1 MNIKPSRKTALGAL
15 SLAGVAA
22 TVSYLVYA
30 AMAFDPEVAPVGYVG
45 QPAVSS
51 NLVASGN
58 ERLYAIDY
66 SSLDWSGN
74 LHSYALSATGAVDDT
89 DLWDGGAAHQLD
101 LQTQD
106 DGWDTNRIVVTR
118 SGGLSVPFRWAS
130 LSASDTTAL
139 GVEAVLKYV
148 RGDRSNEKPNGL
160 NYRAR
165 STVLGDIIH
174 STPVYCKASDC
185 GSATVFV
192 GANDGMLHAFDAAD
206 GDERFAYIPSMLIA
220 KLPAL
225 KADPY
230 VHKYF
235 VDGRLV
241 LRKFGATTI
250 LAGALGGGGR
260 GLFALDVSNAAPADE
275 AAAASNILWEI
286 SNATAGYANL
296 GHVYG
301 QPALFQLDA
310 STNALIVGNG
320 YNNIGS
326 GTAVLYVINA
336 NTGAKIAEIDT
347 GSGSPAS
354 PNGLS
359 GPTLVDTDSN
369 GYVDTAYAGDIDGN
383 LWKFNLT
390 SNTSTLLH
398 TTSPA
403 QAITMAPG
411 VLAHPNGGFM
421 VNFVTGRMFTA
432 ADDTDTSVHYAYGI
446 WDRPL
451 AYAANTTLLAQT
463 LIEADYEGVSPAIRV
478 RTATSASPNWTA
490 GGHKGW
496 RVALP
501 IGGERVVGD
510 GAYVTGSVFLFL
522 STNPTV
528 SPAAIPPGENWW
540 MQLNALT
547 GGDNGTIRFDLN
559 GDNVF
564 SSDDQLDAGQK
575 PVGRHMGGGVRSQL
589 TALSAAGFDVYQ
601 ANYDRNGEP
610 PPVPEEGDGPGVSG
624 GHFDYDIYYHTGT
637 TTTYTPTASSQT
649 KTFCAKSSD
658 VSADYSVNTGK
669 LATNICKTGNGFS
682 VGFAY
687 MTAYTIGA
695 KGSCKGANTTVTVTC
710 NTYTSASAPGNYAN
724 KKHNHEYDDVFD
736 VTGVNMLNASE
747 PAFNLSP
754 NVIASATATTPEFKI
769 LVMNQFLNPAS
780 QLSVGG
786 SPYIS
791 VKTYNNLASE
801 TSAAALLAALPTY
814 SRATV
819 NTLVFNLPLHA
830 FKSIDWWAT
839 AVVSPSDIRSDGDG
853 VPRAGLI
860 PTQTGCVNKVSPDG
874 SMVNSSGKGLPGP
887 NGERFNGAMAIQI
900 IRADTP
906 ASALEI
912 NHSEGDVRYG
922 WRVKQANFNTY
933 VIAEYTAFWHH
944 PNGKCYGQS
953 GWVAN
958 AAEDFESDA
967 TPKTP
972 AAGSDDPKDGVFGA
986 IGGGGTGGGGTG
998 GTGGTGGGGGGGG
1011 GDAGGGDGGDGG
1023 GVSTG
1028 IVTGGSVGA
1037 DGTVFSGGVTTPP
1050 EALGR
1055 VNWRELRQ

>member
-1 MNIKPSRKTALGAL
+1 MHIKPSKKTVLGAV
-15 SLAGVAA
+15 SLAGTAA
-22 TVSYLVYA
+22 TVSYLAYA
-30 AMAFDPEVAPVGYVG
+30 ALAFDPEVAPVGYVG
-45 QPAVSS
+45 QPVVSS
-51 NLVASGN
+51 PLVASGN
-58 ERLYAIDY
+58 EVLYAIDY

-74 LHSYALSATGAVDDT
+74 LHAYELSETGAIGDT
-89 DLWDGGAAHQLD
+89 DLWDEGAAHELD
-101 LQTQD
+101 QQTQD
-106 DGWDTNRIVVTR
+106 SGWDTNRIVVTR
-118 SGGLSVPFRWAS
+118 SGGGNVPFRWDS
-130 LSASDTTAL
+130 LSTSDKTAL
-139 GVEAVLKYV
+139 GVEAVLNYV

-174 STPVYCKASDC
+174 STPVYCKAIDC

-206 GDERFAYIPSMLIA
+206 GDERFAYIPSMLMA

-230 VHKYF
+230 IHQYF
-235 VDGRLV
+235 VDGRLA
-241 LRKFGATTI
+241 LRKFGSQTI

-260 GLFALDVSNAAPADE
+260 GLFALDVSNAAPANE
-275 AAAASNILWEI
+275 NVAASMILWEI
-286 SNATAGYANL
+286 TDATSGFANL

-301 QPALFQLDA
+301 QPALESLDA
-310 STNALIVGNG
+310 TTHALIVGNG
-320 YNNIGS
+320 YNNTGS

-336 NTGAKIAEIDT
+336 QTGDKIAEIDT
-347 GSGSPAS
+347 GSGSAAS

-359 GPTLVDTDSN
+359 APTLVDTDNN

-383 LWKFNLT
+383 LWKFDLISFT
-390 SNTSTLLH
+390 KTLLH

-411 VLAHPNGGFM
+411 VRAHPNGGFM
-421 VNFVTGRMFTA
+421 VNFVTGRLFTD
-432 ADDTDTSVHYAYGI
+432 ADQTDESIHYAYGI
-446 WDRPL
+446 WDGAPTS
-451 AYAANTTLLAQT
+451 NTTLLAQT
-463 LIEADYEGVSPAIRV
+463 LTEANYEGTTLAIRV
-478 RTATSASPNWTA
+478 RTATDAAPDWTA

-501 IGGERVVGD
+501 VGGERVVGD
-510 GAYVTGSVFLFL
+510 GAYVTGSVFLFM

-528 SPAAIPPGENWW
+528 SAAATPPGENWW

-559 GDNVF
+559 GDNLF
-564 SSDDQLDAGQK
+564 TTADQLPTGQK

-601 ANYDRNGEP
+601 ANYDRNSQP
-610 PPVPEEGDGPGVSG
+610 PSPPGDDKGVSG
-624 GHFDYDIYYHTGT
+624 GHFDYDIYY
-637 TTTYTPTASSQT
+637 
-649 KTFCAKSSD
+649 
-658 VSADYSVNTGK
+658 YS
-669 LATNICKTGNGFS
+669 
-682 VGFAY
+682 
-687 MTAYTIGA
+687 
-695 KGSCKGANTTVTVTC
+695 NTTSCGGGKKKTC
-710 NTYTSASAPGNYAN
+710 NTDTTLPSYAN
-724 KKHNHEYDDVFD
+724 EKHYHEYDDIFD

-754 NVIASATATTPEFKI
+754 NVIPSATATTPEFKI
-769 LVMNQFLNPAS
+769 LVMNQFLNPAVK
-780 QLSVGG
+780 LAIGG
-786 SPYIS
+786 APYAS

-801 TSAAALLAALPTY
+801 TNAAALLAALPTY

-819 NTLVFNLPLHA
+819 NTLVFNLPLDA
-830 FKSIDWWAT
+830 FKSKDWWG
-839 AVVSPSDIRSDGDG
+839 SGGDG

-860 PTQTGCVNKVSPDG
+860 PTQTGCVNKVNADG
-874 SMVNSSGKGLPGP
+874 SMLNSGGKGLLGP
-887 NGERFNGAMAIQI
+887 NGERFNGAFTIQI

-906 ASALEI
+906 ASALEL
-912 NHSEGDVRYG
+912 NHSGGDVRYG

-953 GWVAN
+953 GWVAD
-958 AAEDFESDA
+958 APEDFVSDA

-972 AAGSDDPKDGVFGA
+972 APGSDDPKDGVFGVTGSGDS
-986 IGGGGTGGGGTG
+986 GGGGTGDDS
-998 GTGGTGGGGGGGG
+998 GGGGGSSGGSS
-1011 GDAGGGDGGDGG
+1011 GDGDS
-1023 GVSTG
+1023 VG
-1028 IVTGGSVGA
+1028 IVTGGAVSTA
-1037 DGTVFSGGVTTPP
+1037 GTINSGGVTTPP
-1050 EALGR
+1050 ETLGR